1 MKFDNL
7 VKSILSEKYILVG
20 TCVEYCKDDGNEIY
34 QIVRQDDMSYDVDTY
49 YHDPELEISKEKFE
63 KLTGIN
69 VPEDHFTGYNREY
82 GIIFDYDPETDIHK
96 FYKNI

>member
-7 VKSILSEKYILVG
+7 VKRILSEKYILVG
-20 TCVEYCKDDGNEIY
+20 TCVEYCEDDGNKIY
-34 QIVRQDDMSYDVDTY
+34 QIVRQDDMSYDETTY

-63 KLTGIN
+63 ELTGIN
-69 VPEDHFTGYNREY
+69 VPKDHFTGYNSDH
-82 GIIFDYDPETDIHK
+82 GIVFDYDPKTDIHK